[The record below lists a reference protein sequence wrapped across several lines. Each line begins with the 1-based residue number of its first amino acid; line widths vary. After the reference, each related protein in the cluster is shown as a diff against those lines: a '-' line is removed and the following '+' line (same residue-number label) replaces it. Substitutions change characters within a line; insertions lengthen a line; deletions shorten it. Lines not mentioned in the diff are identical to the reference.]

1 MSRKTIEMKVNV
13 DVDVVEEFCSIP
25 NGYDVDSYAQELC
38 EKWKKKEQN
47 TDFTYYIDYDLLNDM
62 SGETIGYI
70 YNTDRVHFHID

>member
-38 EKWKKKEQN
+38 EKWKKKEPN